1 MYVHPTQD
9 ASDQI
14 VIGESSILVLEG
26 EKEDLMEQ
34 LEQMKKE
41 NQTISSDLNTAS
53 GEKGG
58 ALEELEV
65 RGILFLFNFILIY
78 NVYLSIFVSI
88 NYFIYLFIQSF
99 IYLCSC
105 LSIYSL
111 INFIKISNRF

>member
-26 EKEDLMEQ
+26 EKEDLMKQ

-65 RGILFLFNFILIY
+65 RAIPILFYFILI
-78 NVYLSIFVSI
+78 NIIS
-88 NYFIYLFIQSF
+88 IYLFSYLLINLF
-99 IYLCSC
+99 IYSFKL
-105 LSIYSL
+105 L
-111 INFIKISNRF
+111 